1 MRGAGHFVSK
11 GSWSWS
17 RLHVNASALV
27 FRRIDQLIFI
37 PCSPAGVKVNWNA
50 GGHRQQEVGSWDLE
64 GRGGVGCRTMVMR
77 RGCVI
82 LVAFVSRLLV
92 SADSAYLTST
102 SAGTKTA
109 KGQRSISR
117 CHRPTSFIVSGGC
130 ISRNTGSCRAG
141 LWETALWSKI
151 SLDVSEDVPQSS
163 DIGNSSDDS
172 DTNETNEDSEC
183 SDQRCLRFG
192 GVARLYAN
200 RQGGDVTEEK
210 VLDRLAASTV
220 AVIGLG
226 GVGSWA
232 AEALCRSGV
241 GNLIL
246 VDLDDVCIS
255 NTNRQLHA
263 TSSSVGK
270 MKIDVME
277 ERLLDINPECN
288 VTLLYDF
295 VTSDS
300 ARSLVQSFQPE
311 LTACVDAIDGAHEK
325 TSLILACVE
334 LGVPIVTCGGAAGRL
349 DPTQIVLDDLTKV
362 SDDRLLFSCRKV
374 LRQKHGFPKLP
385 VPKRGQKNR
394 VRKWRIP
401 AVYSNEVQAKPK
413 EGGDTASSFRMCDG
427 ALGTGCFVTATYGFV
442 AASAVIEMIAKDEL
456 IVPKRLGRQPERN
469 I

>member
-1 MRGAGHFVSK
+1 M
-11 GSWSWS
+11 
-17 RLHVNASALV
+17 
-27 FRRIDQLIFI
+27 
-37 PCSPAGVKVNWNA
+37 
-50 GGHRQQEVGSWDLE
+50 
-64 GRGGVGCRTMVMR
+64 MR
-77 RGCVI
+77 RGLTVF
-82 LVAFVSRLLV
+82 VAFVSF
-92 SADSAYLTST
+92 STHSAYLTT
-102 SAGTKTA
+102 DAGTKSVV
-109 KGQRSISR
+109 KGQRSIR
-117 CHRPTSFIVSGGC
+117 CHRPISFIVSGC
-130 ISRNTGSCRAG
+130 ISRSTTGGCRAG
-141 LWETALWSKI
+141 LRETRLRSSI
-151 SLDVSEDVPQSS
+151 SLEDAPRSSEVD
-163 DIGNSSDDS
+163 NSGENSG
-172 DTNETNEDSEC
+172 TNEDLDLG
-183 SDQRCLRFG
+183 SDQRGIRFG

-200 RQGGDVTEEK
+200 RLGGADDTEEK

-246 VDLDDVCIS
+246 VDLDDVCMS

-277 ERLLDINPECN
+277 ERLLDINPVCN

-295 VTSDS
+295 VTSDG
-300 ARSLVQSFQPE
+300 ARSLLQSFQPE

-362 SDDRLLFSCRKV
+362 QEDRLLFRCRKV

-401 AVYSNEVQAKPK
+401 AVYSNEVQEKPK
-413 EGGDTASSFRMCDG
+413 EGLAGDTASSFRLCDG
-427 ALGTGCFVTATYGFV
+427 ALGTGCFVTATYGLV

-456 IVPKRLGRQPERN
+456 IVPKRLGRQPDQT
-469 I
+469 